1 MLTFRKILCPTDF
14 SEPSLTAIK
23 AANSLAPSFDSEILL
38 LHVYKPVP
46 QMPMSGIANP
56 ETTFDISDYEEILAK
71 HAHASLATI
80 AESVIDD
87 GVNARTIVRM
97 GKPAQEILAV
107 AHEEQ
112 VDAIFMAT
120 RGHTGLKHL
129 VFGSEA
135 EKVVRQAE
143 CPVLTFNTYE
153 HGR

>member
-14 SEPSLTAIK
+14 SEPSLSAVA
-23 AANSLAPSFDSEILL
+23 AANSLAPNFDSEILL
-38 LHVYKPVP
+38 LHVHKPVP
-46 QMPMSGIANP
+46 QMAISGIAAP

-71 HAHASLATI
+71 HAHASLTTI

-87 GVNARTIVRM
+87 GVNVRTIVRM
-97 GKPAQEILAV
+97 GKPAREILAV
-107 AHEEQ
+107 ARQEQ

-153 HGR
+153 QGR